1 MLLKSKLALKH
12 EYPVYIVPKMF
23 PLSSSESWKK
33 IHNFAVRVQNH
44 PRLEHLKSKS
54 GITYNSPLRIAHV
67 TDWVANWLGR
77 DVSGD
82 IGGGCLSIFLLPP
95 PYSLFL
101 YLSIGWVEFIICCE
115 GAAHDKHASGREPG
129 PLYHWEWMNDLT
141 LTRPGEENTCSA
153 GLGRLAT
160 CREGWEFL
168 QQEGWGDGG
177 MEKVEEEVS
186 MCLWRPDINLERM
199 LAYCPFVRHGWYLV
213 KRGWII

>member
-1 MLLKSKLALKH
+1 MVKSQTSQCYWNLNLLWNMNILCTLF
-12 EYPVYIVPKMF
+12 PKMF

-115 GAAHDKHASGREPG
+115 GAAHDKHASGRAG
-129 PLYHWEWMNDLT
+129 AAISLGMNERPHFDP
-141 LTRPGEENTCSA
+141 TRGGKHMFCWSWQA
-153 GLGRLAT
+153 GYLQRGLGIPPA
-160 CREGWEFL
+160 
-168 QQEGWGDGG
+168 GG
-177 MEKVEEEVS
+177 MGRWRDGKGGEGGGGLHVS
-186 MCLWRPDINLERM
+186 VAPW
-199 LAYCPFVRHGWYLV
+199 H
-213 KRGWII
+213 